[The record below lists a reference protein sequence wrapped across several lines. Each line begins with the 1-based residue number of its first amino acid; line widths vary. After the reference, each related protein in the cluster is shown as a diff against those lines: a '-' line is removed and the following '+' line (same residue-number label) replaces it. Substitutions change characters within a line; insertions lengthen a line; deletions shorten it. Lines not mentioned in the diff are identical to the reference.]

1 MSASTMPET
10 SSNSSGADLAASPP
24 QDYESEQAVLGS
36 AMLSADALATLAET
50 LSAGDLF
57 TQRHQAIYRACLDLF
72 TEGAPVDPI
81 TVSAEL
87 ARRGELD
94 RVGGGPY
101 LHTLTSVVPTATNAN
116 YYAELV
122 ATQAS
127 LRRLGEAGRTIVQTA
142 EFGTRDGA
150 PTPQELLSRAQHAL
164 DQVDNTRS
172 RSDVSELSEMAQPA
186 LEYLDGM
193 QTGADEANII
203 PTGLDDLDTVIGG
216 LRPGQMITIAAR
228 PGIGK
233 SALGVQFA
241 RHAAIRHDRT
251 SVVFS
256 LEMGKN
262 EIMTR
267 VLSAET
273 RVRLQDMRRKGGLS
287 DDDWTRI
294 AATLGEINEAPLLV
308 DDSPNLTIT
317 DIRSKARKLQQ
328 QRGLHLVVVDYL
340 QLMTSG
346 ARVENRQQ
354 EVAEFSRQ
362 LKLLAKE
369 LDVPVV
375 ALSQLNRGS
384 EARADK
390 RPMLA
395 DLRESGAIEQDS
407 DVVLLMDRPD
417 ARATDEDEARPGE
430 ADLIL
435 AKHRDGP
442 MATVGVVHQLHYSRF
457 SNKTSE

>member
-1 MSASTMPET
+1 
-10 SSNSSGADLAASPP
+10 
-24 QDYESEQAVLGS
+24 
-36 AMLSADALATLAET
+36 
-50 LSAGDLF
+50 
-57 TQRHQAIYRACLDLF
+57 
-72 TEGAPVDPI
+72 
-81 TVSAEL
+81 
-87 ARRGELD
+87 
-94 RVGGGPY
+94 
-101 LHTLTSVVPTATNAN
+101 
-116 YYAELV
+116 
-122 ATQAS
+122 
-127 LRRLGEAGRTIVQTA
+127 
-142 EFGTRDGA
+142 
-150 PTPQELLSRAQHAL
+150 
-164 DQVDNTRS
+164 
-172 RSDVSELSEMAQPA
+172 
-186 LEYLDGM
+186 
-193 QTGADEANII
+193 
-203 PTGLDDLDTVIGG
+203 
-216 LRPGQMITIAAR
+216 GQMITIAAR

-233 SALGVQFA
+233 SALAVQFA
-241 RHAAIRHDRT
+241 RHAAIRQQKT

-267 VLSAET
+267 ILSAET
-273 RVRLQDMRRKGGLS
+273 RVRLQDMRRKGGMS
-287 DDDWTRI
+287 DDDWTQI
-294 AATLGEINEAPLLV
+294 ASKLGEMNEAPLLV
-308 DDSPNLTIT
+308 DDSPGMTIT

-346 ARVENRQQ
+346 SRVENRQQ

-384 EARADK
+384 EARSDN

-417 ARATDEDEARPGE
+417 ARATGDDEARAGE

-442 MATVGVVHQLHYSRF
+442 MSTISVVHQLHYSRF
-457 SNKTSE
+457 SNATRG